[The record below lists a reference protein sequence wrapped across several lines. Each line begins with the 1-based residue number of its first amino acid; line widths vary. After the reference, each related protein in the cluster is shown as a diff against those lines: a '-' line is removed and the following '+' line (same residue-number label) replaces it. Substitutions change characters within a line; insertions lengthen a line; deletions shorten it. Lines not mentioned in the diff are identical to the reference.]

1 MNLSKILVLLND
13 PITIPIIVCLAPKS
27 KPNLLI
33 ITGTRTKY
41 HAFWEKKVVGAGYKG
56 VVSLNRGEAPS
67 EIKVNIM
74 KSKYFP
80 H

>member
-1 MNLSKILVLLND
+1 MLF
-13 PITIPIIVCLAPKS
+13 
-27 KPNLLI
+27 
-33 ITGTRTKY
+33 G
-41 HAFWEKKVVGAGYKG
+41 EKKVVGAGYKG